1 MPSMRSVIPERID
14 CATCLA
20 QIPEYVEQELAHQPV
35 AQRFAGVAFHLGTC
49 PACEAAYYR
58 EFRRQGLAKPLAEL
72 QQLGQRAA
80 VADVMEQILGRTP
93 ATATPSGWREELW
106 AYGRA
111 WRDRATGGW
120 RQVEVLLSNL
130 GSAPDTGPP
139 LALAGLQ
146 GGQDE
151 PTAPEGTVQLAPEG
165 AQFELRVAVLP
176 EPEGS
181 AGDLSRVA
189 LAVTLYD
196 RFGDYGGVAVTLQ
209 FGEVVLEATTD
220 ALGKV
225 EFGGLPRDQLA
236 AMRLVVTLP
245 D

>member
-20 QIPEYVEQELAHQPV
+20 QIPEYVQQELAHQPV
-35 AQRFAGVAFHLGTC
+35 AQRFAGVGFHLETC

-58 EFRRQGLAKPLAEL
+58 EFRQQGLAKPLTEL

-80 VADVMEQILGRTP
+80 VADVMEQILGRAP
-93 ATATPSGWREELW
+93 VRATPSGWREELW

-130 GSAPDTGPP
+130 GRTSDAGPP

-146 GGQDE
+146 GVQEE
-151 PTAPEGTVQLAPEG
+151 PATPEGTVQLAPEG
-165 AQFELRVAVLP
+165 AQFELRMAVLP
-176 EPEGS
+176 ESEGS
-181 AGDLSRVA
+181 AGDLIRVV

-196 RFGDYGGVAVTLQ
+196 RFGDYGGVVVTLQ
-209 FGEVVLEATTD
+209 YGEVVLAATTD

-225 EFGGLPRDQLA
+225 EFGELPRDQLA
-236 AMRLVVTLP
+236 AVRLVVTLP